1 MHDTMSPIL
10 IKPEAIVR
18 FLLSLIF
25 VVRKDVILVWF
36 LRLFSI
42 VLPLRLVLLLVALNL
57 LIEQIIIILLLAPLR
72 RLMIV
77 LVPLLIRPLFQVG
90 LLILCLHLLLNFITM
105 GRPYFL
111 KADGRLLCL
120 KRVPKF
126 PETVVEAA
134 LGCCIK

>member
-36 LRLFSI
+36 LRFFSI
-42 VLPLRLVLLLVALNL
+42 VLPIRLVLLLVALNL
-57 LIEQIIIILLLAPLR
+57 LIEQIIIILLFAPLR

-77 LVPLLIRPLFQVG
+77 LVPLLI
-90 LLILCLHLLLNFITM
+90 
-105 GRPYFL
+105 
-111 KADGRLLCL
+111 
-120 KRVPKF
+120 
-126 PETVVEAA
+126 
-134 LGCCIK
+134 

>member
-1 MHDTMSPIL
+1 MKISIEMHDTMSPIL

-42 VLPLRLVLLLVALNL
+42 VLPIRLVLLLVALNL

-77 LVPLLIRPLFQVG
+77 LVPLLI
-90 LLILCLHLLLNFITM
+90 
-105 GRPYFL
+105 
-111 KADGRLLCL
+111 
-120 KRVPKF
+120 
-126 PETVVEAA
+126 
-134 LGCCIK
+134 